1 MLTHC
6 VEMCRMICRIS
17 VPRMSSVVVK
27 LLELIIKYVQLL
39 KKTVQ
44 VA

>member
-1 MLTHC
+1 MLTNR
-6 VEMCRMICRIS
+6 VEMCRIS
-17 VPRMSSVVVK
+17 VPRMSPVVVK
-27 LLELIIKYVQLL
+27 LLEPIREYVQFL

>member
-6 VEMCRMICRIS
+6 VEMCKIP
-17 VPRMSSVVVK
+17 VPRMSCVVVK
-27 LLELIIKYVQLL
+27 LSELIREYVQFL